1 MILATSEFDQAC
13 LRRAS
18 PSPDGRKVST
28 GTFQLERDRER
39 ERLKNV
45 KIGEEILKKDL
56 PDIKSSAEKE
66 NPTKF
71 IKIVIQ
77 AKPAEKRD
85 FEMSSSESSSSS
97 TSRSS
102 SSSSLGAEWKEDCL
116 EIEEIPESPTECHPP
131 SLEVDQEDSSW
142 SPSPC
147 QGVSSEPGNVNLQKI
162 EFLQPSTTFLTE
174 TGDVR
179 AEEPFDCRQQEEDET
194 PQEYPIQ
201 NLRNRAQRQGQLL
214 QPIFKKTFNQ
224 RENVSEPNVVED
236 DPKKPSPIPVG
247 SLSLGPFFSQPFKP
261 VQVRTVIVKPIAR
274 CTFTNRSQGPA
285 MAG

>member
-1 MILATSEFDQAC
+1 M
-13 LRRAS
+13 
-18 PSPDGRKVST
+18 
-28 GTFQLERDRER
+28 
-39 ERLKNV
+39 
-45 KIGEEILKKDL
+45 KKDL

-102 SSSSLGAEWKEDCL
+102 SSSSLGAEWKENCL

-201 NLRNRAQRQGQLL
+201 NFRNRAQRQGQLL

-224 RENVSEPNVVED
+224 RENVSEPNVVEG

-261 VQVRTVIVKPIAR
+261 VQVRIVIVKPIAR
-274 CTFTNRSQGPA
+274 CTFTNRSQDSA

>member
-1 MILATSEFDQAC
+1 M
-13 LRRAS
+13 
-18 PSPDGRKVST
+18 
-28 GTFQLERDRER
+28 
-39 ERLKNV
+39 
-45 KIGEEILKKDL
+45 KKDL

-102 SSSSLGAEWKEDCL
+102 SSSSLGAGWKENCL

-131 SLEVDQEDSSW
+131 SLEAHQEDSSW

-224 RENVSEPNVVED
+224 RENVSEPNVV

-261 VQVRTVIVKPIAR
+261 VQVRIVIVKPIAR